1 MRECVSVAWK
11 SAGESPS
18 KGSLLCSVEILTGG
32 SQAGRRKNAK
42 CALSQRNLSVS
53 WRAGRVEIKLNL
65 GGNVVTSLALG
76 KGRGGWI
83 LSAPWNA
90 LQGFILSGPE

>member
-1 MRECVSVAWK
+1 MRECISVAWK

-18 KGSLLCSVEILTGG
+18 KGSHLCSVEILTGG

-65 GGNVVTSLALG
+65 GAMWSLRWLWG
-76 KGRGGWI
+76 KGGEV
-83 LSAPWNA
+83 
-90 LQGFILSGPE
+90 GF

>member
-1 MRECVSVAWK
+1 MRECISVAWK

-18 KGSLLCSVEILTGG
+18 KGSYLCSVEILTGG

-42 CALSQRNLSVS
+42 CALSQRDLSVS

-65 GGNVVTSLALG
+65 GAVWSHRCLWG
-76 KGRGGWI
+76 KGGEV
-83 LSAPWNA
+83 
-90 LQGFILSGPE
+90 GF